1 MSDSSSGVT
10 LEQVKN
16 FLAEQD
22 VHLANWLS
30 SRERKAVGK
39 QPETNNSPSFTS
51 TVTSEVP
58 ISQPLATLP
67 ISQPQFRMSLN
78 YFSSQ
83 TVTPIN
89 AMVAHSSYSDPITNI
104 PSSANIH

>member
-1 MSDSSSGVT
+1 VSDSSSSVT

-16 FLAEQD
+16 LLAERD

-30 SRERKAVGK
+30 SREWKTVGK
-39 QPETNNSPSFTS
+39 QPETNKSPSFTS

-89 AMVAHSSYSDPITNI
+89 AMVAHSSYFDPITNI
-104 PSSANIH
+104 PSSANIR

>member
-39 QPETNNSPSFTS
+39 QPKTNNLPSFTT

-83 TVTPIN
+83 TITPIN

-104 PSSANIH
+104 SSSANIR